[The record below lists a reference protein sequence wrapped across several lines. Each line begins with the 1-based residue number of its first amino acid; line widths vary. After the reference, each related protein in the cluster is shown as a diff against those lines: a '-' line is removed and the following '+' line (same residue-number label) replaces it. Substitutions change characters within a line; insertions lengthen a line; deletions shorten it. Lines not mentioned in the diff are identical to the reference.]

1 YFACEAASVYGCP
14 ASARYAARHAIRRAA
29 SVSTAVSAM
38 SSCTSWNA
46 PIERPNCFRSPTYA
60 RHASTHPAAIPTEPA
75 ASEMRPLSSAD
86 IATLKP
92 APTSPRRV
100 RDAHAVE
107 EELGG
112 VLRAEPELAVDRPGR
127 EALRG
132 RRHEEAGD
140 AARALATRAREDER
154 HACPRAERDEDLRAV
169 DHPRVAVALCARDER
184 RRVRAAAR
192 LRQGVA
198 TERGAVAQLRQPLRL
213 LRVRAPLRDRL
224 ARKAVVDGDDP

>member
-1 YFACEAASVYGCP
+1 SVYGCP

-75 ASEMRPLSSAD
+75 ASEMRPLSRAD
-86 IATLKP
+86 IAK
-92 APTSPRRV
+92 PRRV

-132 RRHEEAGD
+132 RRHEEA
-140 AARALATRAREDER
+140 
-154 HACPRAERDEDLRAV
+154 RD
-169 DHPRVAVALCARDER
+169 
-184 RRVRAAAR
+184 
-192 LRQGVA
+192 
-198 TERGAVAQLRQPLRL
+198 
-213 LRVRAPLRDRL
+213 
-224 ARKAVVDGDDP
+224 